1 MIISFIKKILPI
13 ILIFSCSLLV
23 AQSYNKEKLQ
33 RQSREIKAQIEK
45 LNKSLNKSKSGSKK
59 SLLYIKS
66 LEEKIKA
73 QDKLMRYAAREKRVL
88 EDEIYLGQ
96 LEINKRRREMAEL
109 KKEYKDVLVN
119 AYKNKSLQNKVI
131 FILSARNFTEAFRRL
146 KYLEKYS
153 GFQGEKADEIEAKR
167 IEIEK
172 TVAKREKAKEE
183 KEILLA
189 KQKVLRETLGKER
202 EEQREILK
210 DYRKNE
216 NQIAANIKNK
226 TTERRKLNDRIQRI
240 IEEEIRIA
248 REKEEAER
256 RERERLARLEAER
269 IAREKAEAA
278 KAAKATASTKTE
290 TKTEEPKTTTVA
302 VGPKV
307 KPKPK
312 KPVPKFS
319 ATAEATLSKS
329 FVASKG
335 RLPWPVATGKVVGKF
350 GRQPHPVLP
359 NIIENHA
366 GVMIATSG
374 GSKARAVYKGKI
386 QSIMSVQGGN
396 KAIIISHGSFFTVY
410 NNLSSVSVSKGQEVS
425 TKQNIGTI
433 YTDSDSNTIIDF
445 QVWKGT
451 SKQNPAI
458 WLTGM

>member
-33 RQSREIKAQIEK
+33 KQSREIKAQIEK
-45 LNKSLNKSKSGSKK
+45 LNKSLNKSKYGSKK
-59 SLLYIKS
+59 SLLYIKN

-96 LEINKRRREMAEL
+96 LEINKRKREMAEL
-109 KKEYKDVLVN
+109 KKEYKGVLVN

-172 TVAKREKAKEE
+172 TIAKREKAKEE
-183 KEILLA
+183 KENLLA
-189 KQKVLRETLGKER
+189 KQKVLRETLSKER
-202 EEQREILK
+202 EEQREILN
-210 DYRKNE
+210 DYLKNE
-216 NQIAANIKNK
+216 TQIATNIKNK
-226 TTERRKLNDRIQRI
+226 TAERKKLNYRIQQI

-256 RERERLARLEAER
+256 REKERLARLEAER

-278 KAAKATASTKTE
+278 KTAEVAKVTASTKTE
-290 TKTEEPKTTTVA
+290 ETKTTTVA

-312 KPVPKFS
+312 KPAPKFT
-319 ATAEATLSKS
+319 ATAEANLSQS

-433 YTDSDSNTIIDF
+433 YTDSDNNTIIDF

>member
-66 LEEKIKA
+66 LEEKIRA

-131 FILSARNFTEAFRRL
+131 FILSSRNFTEAFRRL

-278 KAAKATASTKTE
+278 KAAKATASTTAGA
-290 TKTEEPKTTTVA
+290 KTEEPKTTTVA

-307 KPKPK
+307 KPIPTKPA
-312 KPVPKFS
+312 PKFA
-319 ATAEATLSKS
+319 ATAEATLSQS

-359 NIIENHA
+359 NITENNS